1 MVYPDSDWNIPAYAL
16 ERGAMQAPRGESR
29 TLADQLGDIMGQV
42 RREFRDRDIAAETLR
57 CKLAETQ
64 LVNRRLADELARRG
78 ATEAEIT
85 AVIQEATR

>member
-1 MVYPDSDWNIPAYAL
+1 MPSPDLNAADF
-16 ERGAMQAPRGESR
+16 EPRTADAKLA
-29 TLADQLGDIMGQV
+29 TLVEQV
-42 RREFRDRDIAAETLR
+42 RRECRDRDIAAETLR

-85 AVIQEATR
+85 TIVQEAMR